1 MGWNRRWEWVR
12 IFGLRCRADKILRA
26 IGCGLAGIFAFVA
39 DKFFTMNLFVDNA
52 QKIFDVAQAD
62 TSGSQDQFA
71 LMIRPDGGLHF
82 MMHTP
87 LSLEAAA
94 MEVGAQSAYL
104 VTKSRS
110 GVRVEGR
117 RQGESCVFEK
127 RHPQTYL
134 LRDQPLYL
142 IA

>member
-1 MGWNRRWEWVR
+1 MR
-12 IFGLRCRADKILRA
+12 IRIEVAFPADSFTFAAQNENFLCGPGRA
-26 IGCGLAGIFAFVA
+26 GTFAFVA
-39 DKFFTMNLFVDNA
+39 DKFLRMNLFVDNA

-134 LRDQPLYL
+134 LRDQPLYR